1 MTSSTILVVILSLIP
16 KSYSEISTPSNHE
29 RSIHRPLTPKQP
41 NRQTA
46 QLSLLKD
53 SHIGD
58 NKIVA
63 SLSYIVIIFCH
74 SGILTRKN
82 VEIKNVR
89 KIRRIIQEP
98 TPKILKLTQTIY
110 DLTIIRIAHVNVL

>member
-1 MTSSTILVVILSLIP
+1 MTSSTIFLVLISLIP

-29 RSIHRPLTPKQP
+29 ISIHRPLTPKQP

-63 SLSYIVIIFCH
+63 SLSIVIILCH
-74 SGILTRKN
+74 SGISIRKN

-98 TPKILKLTQTIY
+98 TPKILKLTQTTS
-110 DLTIIRIAHVNVL
+110 DLMIIRIAHVNVL